1 MKSQPYFPVHGN
13 TGIYRRLKGAD
24 RRNLLSCLQLP
35 VLHISDVTVRGPDP
49 GPLVH
54 GLQHI
59 HSLSCCCLRDN
70 LALHTT
76 LHSDLAC
83 LFQHC
88 RVIGLPG
95 CVDKHPLNLA
105 CGKGLRADIR
115 IIYHNSKRQVHSF
128 LCDLKER
135 SLLAL
140 GTFIRIHNGFR
151 QCIHKQFFALIPVKA
166 LVQMFIYPV
175 HRQVYLAILV
185 DSFLLLHLVIQNK
198 GHLAALNAKYP
209 ALIRQLIA
217 GHVFLGKK
225 HSQTTACQDKYEQ
238 QNQHRD
244 SAAVTFS
251 SSAHPVLQF
260 PNDCFYSTTKQSVCT
275 NYLLTIYSH
284 YGGNRY
290 KSPVCAALL
299 WLHRLR
305 RYS

>member
-1 MKSQPYFPVHGN
+1 
-13 TGIYRRLKGAD
+13 
-24 RRNLLSCLQLP
+24 
-35 VLHISDVTVRGPDP
+35 
-49 GPLVH
+49 
-54 GLQHI
+54 
-59 HSLSCCCLRDN
+59 
-70 LALHTT
+70 
-76 LHSDLAC
+76 
-83 LFQHC
+83 
-88 RVIGLPG
+88 
-95 CVDKHPLNLA
+95 
-105 CGKGLRADIR
+105 
-115 IIYHNSKRQVHSF
+115 
-128 LCDLKER
+128 
-135 SLLAL
+135 
-140 GTFIRIHNGFR
+140 
-151 QCIHKQFFALIPVKA
+151 
-166 LVQMFIYPV
+166 MFIYPV

-244 SAAVTFS
+244 SAAVTLS